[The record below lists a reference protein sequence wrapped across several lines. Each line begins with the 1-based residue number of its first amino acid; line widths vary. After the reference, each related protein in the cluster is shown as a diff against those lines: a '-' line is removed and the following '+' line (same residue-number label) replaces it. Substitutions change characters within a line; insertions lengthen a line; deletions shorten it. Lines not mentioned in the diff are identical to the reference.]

1 MNYDKDMKVGDLV
14 KVTLSS
20 VRGEYDNGIVLGI
33 IKDNTYKDIDRY
45 YVQYYSFGIAT
56 PCLPRQ
62 ECIPRQHEDS
72 RIRCDRTHGIHHVLD
87 CLQQG
92 SA

>member
-45 YVQYYSFGIAT
+45 YVQYYSFGKA
-56 PCLPRQ
+56 CHQ
-62 ECIPRQHEDS
+62 SQWAN
-72 RIRCDRTHGIHHVLD
+72 HVKVV
-87 CLQQG
+87 
-92 SA
+92 SKA